1 MKKIYLSII
10 LAGLSFSELN
20 AQVQM
25 KPHTFGTFDQVSSE
39 TVTIKPT
46 VRPKSIVW
54 SEDFDIGANGPASTA
69 GPTFTTANGIWT
81 TGGVNGDIWK
91 HSFYTTSGE
100 WSGNTPAFTPTTAA
114 NGFMLFDSD
123 SVNLAVAQ
131 GNQAL
136 YAPYTGEITSP
147 SIDLTAEISVLLVLE
162 QDFRYCCAGP
172 HNLGVAVS
180 SDAGATWSTPY
191 DLTEGMGTND
201 SYSNI
206 NGTYDVSVNITADA
220 AGNTIML
227 KFIWDGVAASNSH
240 YYWNFDDVYIT
251 QALPNEIVALEPYW
265 GSEFLHYY
273 QIPTTQVTQIDFS
286 VEPFNNGANTQ
297 TNVTLNVDIN
307 AGAFTGTS
315 ASVTIPPVSSD
326 SLFLPSGYTPALVV
340 GSHDVV
346 WNVTQDSIDDNPG
359 NNLMPNITF
368 NVTDYI
374 YARDENLVDGTQDND
389 GEGYEVG
396 NLFDIWADQVVKGI
410 DFRLSSTT
418 NIGSLLYAKI
428 YSIDGNGDFFLEE
441 QTNYYEIT
449 AADLNTIVTLELLNP
464 LLLTTTLQTY
474 LVVVATDGDGGVTND
489 VVVSTSGVSEPQTS
503 FYYDATDVTWYY
515 TTRTPIVRFN
525 FDPTLSLEESNELG
539 LTLYPNPSSDNIT
552 IDYNLLSAS
561 DVTVEVVDITG
572 NTIFSATKD
581 GQSSGVQTSSV
592 NTSGFASGVYYV
604 TVSTEGASVTK
615 KFVKK

>member
-46 VRPKSIVW
+46 VRPKSIAW
-54 SEDFDIGANGPASTA
+54 SEDFDISTTGPGSTS
-69 GPTFTTANGIWT
+69 GPTFVTSTGTWTA
-81 TGGVNGDIWK
+81 TGEWK
-91 HSFYTTSGE
+91 HSFVTTDGT
-100 WSGNTPAFTPTTAA
+100 WSNNTPAFTSTTAS

-123 SVNLAVAQ
+123 SLNTDFTVTPVAMVANPI
-131 GNQAL
+131 G
-136 YAPYTGEITSP
+136 YTGELISP
-147 SIDLTAEISVLLVLE
+147 SIDLTLETSVLLVLE
-162 QDFRYCCAGP
+162 QDFRYCCATGP

-180 SDAGATWSTPY
+180 SDAGVTWSTPY
-191 DLTEGMGTND
+191 DLTEGVVTND
-201 SYSNI
+201 SYSSI
-206 NGTYDVSVNITADA
+206 TGTYDVSVNITADA

-227 KFIWDGVAASNSH
+227 KFIWDGVAAGKSH
-240 YYWNFDDVYIT
+240 YFWNFDDVYIT

-359 NNLMPNITF
+359 NNLIPNITF

>member
-1 MKKIYLSII
+1 
-10 LAGLSFSELN
+10 
-20 AQVQM
+20 
-25 KPHTFGTFDQVSSE
+25 
-39 TVTIKPT
+39 
-46 VRPKSIVW
+46 
-54 SEDFDIGANGPASTA
+54 
-69 GPTFTTANGIWT
+69 
-81 TGGVNGDIWK
+81 
-91 HSFYTTSGE
+91 
-100 WSGNTPAFTPTTAA
+100 
-114 NGFMLFDSD
+114 
-123 SVNLAVAQ
+123 
-131 GNQAL
+131 
-136 YAPYTGEITSP
+136 
-147 SIDLTAEISVLLVLE
+147 
-162 QDFRYCCAGP
+162 
-172 HNLGVAVS
+172 
-180 SDAGATWSTPY
+180 
-191 DLTEGMGTND
+191 
-201 SYSNI
+201 
-206 NGTYDVSVNITADA
+206 
-220 AGNTIML
+220 ML
-227 KFIWDGVAASNSH
+227 KFIWDGVAAGKSH
-240 YYWNFDDVYIT
+240 YFWNFDDVYIT

-265 GSEFLHYY
+265 GSEFLYYY

-359 NNLMPNITF
+359 NNLIPNITF

-539 LTLYPNPSSDNIT
+539 FTLYPNPSSDNIT

-561 DVTVEVVDITG
+561 DVMVEVVDITG